1 MGIKINMFGLFGRK
15 KSNAAIV
22 KRQYELLTNAA
33 RRDIFYTDL
42 HVPDTVMGRFNLLT
56 IHLTLYLRM
65 TRDVSA
71 PVNALAQDVVDA
83 FFEDI
88 DHSIRELG
96 IGDASV
102 PKRMKKLAK
111 MFYGRAEAY
120 GTALDANDKDALIHA
135 LARNLYP
142 EENAPDLSDLAHEM
156 LHIDEIFGQS
166 SPEDMAKGNIAFPD
180 CLMKTERSPEGSQ

>member
-1 MGIKINMFGLFGRK
+1 MFGLFGRR
-15 KSNAAIV
+15 KSNAEIV
-22 KRQYELLTNAA
+22 KLQYEQLTDAA
-33 RRDIFYTDL
+33 RRPIFYTQL

-56 IHLTLYLRM
+56 IHLMLYLRM
-65 TRDVSA
+65 TKEASE
-71 PVNALAQDVVDA
+71 PVQALAQELVDA

-120 GTALDANDKDALIHA
+120 GAALDNRDEAALATA
-135 LARNLYP
+135 LARNIFP
-142 EENAPDLSDLAHEM
+142 EEEAPNLSGLAQEI
-156 LHIDEIFGQS
+156 LHIDLIFKDTSQ
-166 SPEDMAKGNIAFPD
+166 EDLARGHVAFPD
-180 CLMKTERSPEGSQ
+180 FVAVA